1 MGSQRVRH
9 DWTTFPFPIFTTS
22 SEIFLEHK
30 NWGQR
35 RWVYYRKHLMLLSI
49 HIWDLIELSRRSW
62 FLFAWTLIVWPLNHK
77 EWSLTTLTLSCCD
90 GWACVGT
97 AVGSSTV
104 PSRGV
109 CENAFNGLQSTV
121 ICAPR
126 LRPQTYWSRD
136 KPISL
141 YPVQN
146 LDWPNAWA

>member
-35 RWVYYRKHLMLLSI
+35 RWVYYIKHLMLLSI

-77 EWSLTTLTLSCCD
+77 EWSLTSLTLSCCD
-90 GWACVGT
+90 GRACVGT

-109 CENAFNGLQSTV
+109 WEMLSMGCSPQSSV
-121 ICAPR
+121 PPGWGPR
-126 LRPQTYWSRD
+126 HIGAE
-136 KPISL
+136 ISQSHCTL
-141 YPVQN
+141 SKI
-146 LDWPNAWA
+146 